1 MATLIQEKVQQA
13 IGILAEKNIDLW
25 LIFVR
30 ETSVNSDPILPVIY
44 GEATLTRQSAL
55 LIHRSGETI
64 AIVGRI
70 DAETTR
76 LLDTYQTVIPCDGG
90 ISQHLLSELQ
100 RLSPAKIAIN
110 TSLSNVM
117 ADGLSYGMYQLLLKM
132 LADTPFIDRL
142 CSAEDVIAALNGRKT
157 PTEFSLIKAAID
169 ETLDIYQKTYEFMQP
184 GQSEKDI
191 SDFMHNQLTERN
203 LLAAWTY
210 EGCPAVNSGP
220 NSPVGHAAPTDIQLE
235 PGHLVHFDFGVQ
247 KDGYCSDIQRM
258 VYLLK
263 PDETEPPA
271 KVKQG
276 FDLVRQTI
284 EAAREVLRPGVTG
297 LEVDTA
303 ARKVITDAGYL
314 EYHYATGHQLGK
326 RAHDGGGILGP
337 QWEVYGDLPNQII
350 EKDQVYT
357 IELGI
362 ALEGYGY
369 IGLEEDVLV
378 TERWKCVS
386 GRATDKSRHKITVT
400 DSNRGIVY
408 FIRFSRS
415 NLMLPLP

>member
-1 MATLIQEKVQQA
+1 LLIHFNPDFKIFKDKGDFMTTLIQEKVRQA
-13 IGILAEKNIDLW
+13 IDILKEKDIDLW

-44 GEATLTRQSAL
+44 GNETLTRQSAL
-55 LIHRSGETI
+55 LMHQSGETI

-76 LLDTYQTVIPCDGG
+76 LIGAYQSVIPCDAG
-90 ISQHLLSELQ
+90 ISQYLLSELQ
-100 RLSPAKIAIN
+100 RLNPAKIAIN

-117 ADGLSYGMYQLLLKM
+117 ADGLSYGMYQLLVKM
-132 LADTPFIDRL
+132 LADTTFIDRL
-142 CSAEDVIAALNGRKT
+142 CSAEGIISALNGRKT
-157 PTEFSLIKAAID
+157 PSEISLIQAAVD
-169 ETLDIYQKTYEFMQP
+169 ETLEIYQQTYDFIRP
-184 GQSEKDI
+184 GQTEKDV
-191 SDFMHNQLTERN
+191 SDFMHQQLADRN
-203 LLAAWTY
+203 LLAAWTH

-220 NSPVGHAAPTDIQLE
+220 DSPVGHAAPTDIKLE
-235 PGHLVHFDFGVQ
+235 RGHLVHFDFGVQ

-258 VYLLK
+258 VYLVR
-263 PDETEPPA
+263 PGESEAP
-271 KVKQG
+271 VEVQQG
-276 FDLVRQTI
+276 FDLVRQAI
-284 EAAREVLRPGVTG
+284 EAARVVLRPGVTG

-303 ARKVITDAGYL
+303 ARKVITDAGFP

-362 ALEGYGY
+362 ALPGYGY

-378 TERWKCVS
+378 TAHGNEYLGEPQTKLV
-386 GRATDKSRHKITVT
+386 V
-400 DSNRGIVY
+400 
-408 FIRFSRS
+408 
-415 NLMLPLP
+415 L

>member
-1 MATLIQEKVQQA
+1 MKTLTQEKVQQA
-13 IGILAEKNIDLW
+13 INILKEKNIDLW

-76 LLDTYQTVIPCDGG
+76 LIGAYQIVIPCDAG
-90 ISQHLLSELQ
+90 ISKNLLSELQ
-100 RLSPAKIAIN
+100 RLNPTKIAIN

-142 CSAEDVIAALNGRKT
+142 CSAEEIIAALNGRKT
-157 PTEFSLIKAAID
+157 PTEISLIKAAID
-169 ETLDIYQKTYEFMQP
+169 ETLGIYQQTYNFMQP
-184 GQSEKDI
+184 GQTEKDI
-191 SDFMHNQLTERN
+191 SDFMHKQLADRN
-203 LLAAWTY
+203 LLVAWTY

-220 NSPVGHAAPTDIQLE
+220 DSPVGHAAPTDIQLE
-235 PGHLVHFDFGVQ
+235 RGHLVHFDFGVQ

-258 VYLLK
+258 VYLLRPGENTAPVEVQK
-263 PDETEPPA
+263 
-271 KVKQG
+271 G
-276 FDLVRQTI
+276 FDLVRQSI
-284 EAAREVLRPGVTG
+284 EAARLVLRPGVTG

-303 ARKVITDAGYL
+303 ARKVITDAGYP

-337 QWEVYGDLPNQII
+337 LWEVYGDLPNQII
-350 EKDQVYT
+350 ETDQIYT

-369 IGLEEDVLV
+369 IGLEEDVVV
-378 TERWKCVS
+378 TED
-386 GRATDKSRHKITVT
+386 G
-400 DSNRGIVY
+400 NVY
-408 FIRFSRS
+408 
-415 NLMLPLP
+415 LGEPQTKLVLK